1 MKVAI
6 LNDTHCGVR
15 NSSDIFLKYQERFY
29 EEVFFPY
36 LKEHDI
42 TQILHLG
49 DYYEHRKFVNFKALN
64 ANRKHFLEPMR
75 DAGIT
80 MDIIPGNHDVYFKN
94 TNELCSLKELLGY
107 FTTNVNIVMKPT
119 VLDYDGL
126 GVGVVPWINNQN
138 YKEYMEW
145 IAQCKAPIL
154 GAHLELKGFEMMAG
168 VPNPHG
174 MDPSDAFSRFEMVL
188 SGHFHTKSSQGN
200 VHYLGS
206 QMEFTWA
213 DVDDPKYFH
222 VLDTE
227 TREITAVRN
236 PITMFKKVIYDDTNT
251 DYSKIDVKQFE
262 RKFIKLIVINKN
274 DLYMF
279 DQFVDRLQG
288 IETYELKIAES
299 FEEYLG
305 ESVEDEKIS
314 LEDTTT
320 LLDSYVDAV
329 ETDLDKDHLK
339 VELRKLYTE
348 AQNLE
353 VV

>member
-15 NSSDIFLKYQERFY
+15 NSSDIFLDYQDRFY
-29 EEVFFPY
+29 TEVFFPY
-36 LKEHDI
+36 CEEHGI
-42 TQILHLG
+42 TQVLHLG

-64 ANRKHFLEPMR
+64 SNRHHFLEPLKQKGM
-75 DAGIT
+75 T
-80 MDIIPGNHDVYFKN
+80 MDIIPGNHDVYYKN

-107 FTTNVNIVMKPT
+107 FTSNVNIIMKPT

-126 GVGVVPWINNQN
+126 KLGVIPWINNAN
-138 YKEYMEW
+138 YQEYTKWAMNCE
-145 IAQCKAPIL
+145 ASML
-154 GAHLELKGFEMMAG
+154 GAHLELKGFDMMPG
-168 VPNPHG
+168 MPNPHG
-174 MDPSDAFSRFEMVL
+174 MSADVFSRFEMVL
-188 SGHFHTKSSQGN
+188 SGHFHTKSTQGN
-200 VHYLGS
+200 VTYLGS

-213 DVDDPKYFH
+213 DCDDPKYFH

-227 TREITAVRN
+227 TRELEAIRN
-236 PITMFKKVIYDDTNT
+236 PITMFKKVIYDDTKMNY
-251 DYSKIDVKQFE
+251 DKVDVKQYE
-262 RKFIKLIVINKN
+262 KKFIKLIVINKN

-279 DQFVDRLQG
+279 DKFVDRLQSVD
-288 IETYELKIAES
+288 TYELKIAES
-299 FEEYLG
+299 FEEYMG

-314 LEDTTT
+314 LEDTTE
-320 LLDSYVDAV
+320 LLDSYVEAV

-348 AQNLE
+348 AQNME

>member
-1 MKVAI
+1 MLVAI
-6 LNDTHCGVR
+6 LNDSHCGVR

-29 EEVFFPY
+29 NEIFFPY
-36 LKEHDI
+36 LKEHNI
-42 TQILHLG
+42 KNILHLG

-80 MDIIPGNHDVYFKN
+80 MDIIPGNHDVFYKN

-107 FTTNVNIVMKPT
+107 FTSNVNIIMKPT

-126 GVGVVPWINNQN
+126 GVAVIPWINNAN
-138 YKEYMEW
+138 YEEYTKW
-145 IAQCKAPIL
+145 ALNCNAPIL
-154 GAHLELKGFEMMAG
+154 CAHLELKGFDMMPG
-168 VPNPHG
+168 ITNPHG
-174 MDPSDAFSRFEMVL
+174 MNADIFSRFETVL

-200 VHYLGS
+200 VHYLGA

-222 VLDTE
+222 VLDTR
-227 TREITAVRN
+227 TRELTPVRN
-236 PITMFKKVIYDDTNT
+236 PITIFKKFVYDDKKM
-251 DYSKIDVKQFE
+251 DYNNIDLKQFE
-262 RKFIKLIVINKN
+262 RKFIKIIVLNKN

-279 DQFVDRLQG
+279 DRLMDRLQN
-288 IETYELKIAES
+288 IETYELKIAEN
-299 FEEYLG
+299 FEEFLG
-305 ESVEDEKIS
+305 NSIEDEKVS
-314 LEDTTT
+314 LEDTAE
-320 LLDSYVDAV
+320 LLDSYVEAV
-329 ETDLDKDHLK
+329 ETDLDKEHIK
-339 VELRKLYTE
+339 VKLRKLYTE